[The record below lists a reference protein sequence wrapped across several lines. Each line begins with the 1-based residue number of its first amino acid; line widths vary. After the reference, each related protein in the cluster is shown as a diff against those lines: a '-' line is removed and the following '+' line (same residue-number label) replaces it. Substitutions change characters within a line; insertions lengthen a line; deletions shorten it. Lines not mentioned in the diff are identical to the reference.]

1 MKQNILFIGPWP
13 PPYGGIASNLYELL
27 PQMYKRGYNVFTLSY
42 KENGLEEIV
51 IEKGVNVIKFSPVL
65 FFKKNILSNLNQYV
79 FSLRKRNGL
88 PIVKHTRA
96 FFIGQKV
103 NQIIKKENITHIF
116 TYAHDQVYVLPHIDK
131 SKLDGLFCTIYG
143 ALILTPDLYLTEKYF
158 LKKALLH
165 ADVLLSC
172 SSYCVKSAEKFLDTK
187 FSTKVIYNNVDKDLY
202 NPTLNGKSIRYKHN
216 ISDDAIVIMTMG
228 RISIDMGVDF
238 IISNINRITAID
250 PRVIVL
256 IVGAKGE
263 LCKEVINLASCNI
276 QVRYAFD
283 ISFEEKPFYFASCD
297 IFTAPTKLNHACMG
311 IANIEAMMSEKAVIS
326 SDSGGHSETIE
337 NNVSG
342 ILIPFKNNK
351 LNTDIYLKEL
361 RNLILNEE
369 VRIKFS
375 KNGRIRALHLFT
387 NEKIVQEHINLIEEY
402 SYKKTK

>member
-1 MKQNILFIGPWP
+1 LKRKKILFVGPWP

-27 PQMYKRGYNVFTLSY
+27 PQMYLRGYDLFTLSY
-42 KENGLEEIV
+42 SEDIIHEKT
-51 IEKGVNVIKFSPVL
+51 IEKNVVVFRFSPSL
-65 FFKKNILSNLNQYV
+65 FFKKYIYKLFFRYISSFRNIKGLS
-79 FSLRKRNGL
+79 
-88 PIVKHTRA
+88 IVKHTRA
-96 FFIGQKV
+96 FFIGQKI
-103 NQIIKKENITHIF
+103 NKIINEENITHVF

-131 SKLDGLFCTIYG
+131 GKLDGLFCTIYG

-165 ADVLLSC
+165 ADILLSC

-311 IANIEAMMSEKAVIS
+311 IANIEAMMAGKAVIS

-342 ILIPFKNNK
+342 VLIPFKNGK
-351 LNTDIYLKEL
+351 LNTDYYLKEL
-361 RNLILNEE
+361 KNLILNEE

-387 NEKIVQEHINLIEEY
+387 NEKIVQEHIDLIEEY
-402 SYKKTK
+402 SHKKN